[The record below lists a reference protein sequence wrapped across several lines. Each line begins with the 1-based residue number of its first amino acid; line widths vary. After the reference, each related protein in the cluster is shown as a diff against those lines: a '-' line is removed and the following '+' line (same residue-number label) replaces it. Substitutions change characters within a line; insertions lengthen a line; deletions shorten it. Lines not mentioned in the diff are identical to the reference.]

1 MPVLA
6 RAQRLP
12 LVLNIV
18 GGPSTL
24 ARGQQVRLRLGP
36 IDDISLDVQGHFA
49 ALIGDDPGQEP
60 ASEADD
66 DEAAGPI
73 AIAVDLSDA
82 DGEAPAPSST

>member
-1 MPVLA
+1 MAAVH
-6 RAQRLP
+6 R
-12 LVLNIV
+12 V
-18 GGPSTL
+18 GLGLGPRDDSTL
-24 ARGQQVRLRLGP
+24 DG
-36 IDDISLDVQGHFA
+36 QGHFA
-49 ALIGDDPGQEP
+49 ALIGEDPGQDP